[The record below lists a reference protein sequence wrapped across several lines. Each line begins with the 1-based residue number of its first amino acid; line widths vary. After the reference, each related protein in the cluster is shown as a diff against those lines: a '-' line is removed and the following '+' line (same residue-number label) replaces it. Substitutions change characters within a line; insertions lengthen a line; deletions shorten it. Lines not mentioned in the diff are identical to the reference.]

1 MTYFRR
7 NIDSKLKAW
16 KDSKRRKP
24 LLLRGARQI
33 GKSSSV
39 RHLGQQ
45 FKHFIEVNFETQKHM
60 IGLFE
65 QEPDV
70 KALCEKL
77 SILFSIPIIEGE
89 TLLFLDEIQKSEP
102 AIRSLWYFKEQMPG
116 LHVVA
121 AGSLLEFA
129 LKKLP
134 SYGVGRVSSMFMYP
148 MSYEEFLDAVGK
160 GEWNIAIKNAS
171 PEHPLFTALHDEL
184 VSAYRNFLMIGGM
197 PASVKAWVDTGDYRE
212 CMEELADIQQSYY
225 DDFSKYADKVGPELL
240 RSTLQSVVAQTGG
253 KFVYSK
259 VAGGYT
265 IEDVKIALGMLSDAG
280 IIKPVR
286 HTAANGLPLGAE
298 INGKFTKYLFL
309 DSGLLLSI
317 LDLDFGG
324 ARSINQLILA
334 GSEEDLVNK
343 GKLAELSVGWELI
356 KASDFRHRYELY
368 YWENLSNGATS
379 EVDYVIPFN
388 MKVLPIEVKSGTSG
402 KMKSLRLFM
411 QKKQLTLGIRTSLE
425 NFGILRYDG
434 PDATRTIN
442 IIPIYAIGR
451 LTHESNSMMALAP
464 PATPTTSPSP
474 SK

>member
-7 NIDSKLKAW
+7 NIDAKLKAW
-16 KDSKRRKP
+16 KDSRRRKP

-39 RHLGQQ
+39 RHLGRG
-45 FKHFIEVNFETQKHM
+45 FKYFIEVNFETQKHM
-60 IGLFE
+60 IQLFE
-65 QEPDV
+65 QETDL
-70 KALCEKL
+70 KGLCEKL
-77 SILFSIPIIEGE
+77 SILFSTPIIEGE

-102 AIRSLWYFKEQMPG
+102 AIKSLWSFKEQMPG

-148 MSYEEFLDAVGK
+148 MAYEEFLDAVGK
-160 GEWNIAIKNAS
+160 GEWNQAIKAAS
-171 PEHPLFTALHDEL
+171 PENPLFTTLHDEL
-184 VSAYRNFLMIGGM
+184 VSLYRTFLMIGGM
-197 PASVKAWVDTGDYRE
+197 PASVKAWVETGDYLE

-225 DDFSKYADKVGPELL
+225 DDFSKYADKVSPELL
-240 RSTLQSVVAQTGG
+240 RSTLQSVVVQTGG

-259 VAGGYT
+259 VPGGYST
-265 IEDVKIALGMLSDAG
+265 ENVKTALGMLSDAG

-298 INGKFTKYLFL
+298 VNEKFTKYIFL

-324 ARSINQLILA
+324 AQRVNQLILA

-343 GKLAELSVGWELI
+343 GKLAELSVGWELV

-379 EVDYVIPFN
+379 EVDYVIPFDMN
-388 MKVLPIEVKSGTSG
+388 ILPIEVKSGTSG
-402 KMKSLRLFM
+402 KMKSLRLFI
-411 QKKQLTLGIRTSLE
+411 QKKLLTMGIRTSLE
-425 NFGILRYDG
+425 NFGILRYEDQ
-434 PDATRTIN
+434 DASRTIR

-451 LTHESNSMMALAP
+451 LTSSMQ
-464 PATPTTSPSP
+464 SHNF
-474 SK
+474 